1 MDSNDQ
7 SFDAQA
13 AQDNAQQ
20 QPALGNTPQQKDG
33 QQKERPDHVIRDGS
47 LKATL
52 WLREGKFGSYFMTDL
67 AKTITDRDGN
77 LKDVRSFTRHELPRI
92 GELASHAHQYAIKRQ
107 REINPIRKQTERAGN
122 SAPQKESP
130 EIER

>member
-1 MDSNDQ
+1 MDGNDQ
-7 SFDAQA
+7 SFNTQA
-13 AQDNAQQ
+13 AHENAQQ
-20 QPALGNTPQQKDG
+20 PLALGDTPKQQGG

-107 REINPIRKQTERAGN
+107 REINHIRKQTERAGN
-122 SAPQKESP
+122 TAPQKDSP